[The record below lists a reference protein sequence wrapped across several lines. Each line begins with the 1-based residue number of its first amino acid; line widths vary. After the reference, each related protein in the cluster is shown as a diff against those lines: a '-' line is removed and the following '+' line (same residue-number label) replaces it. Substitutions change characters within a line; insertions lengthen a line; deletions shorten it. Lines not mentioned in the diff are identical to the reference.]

1 MARKGNVRDLITL
14 GCEDC
19 KERTYHTTKNK
30 RNDPNRIEL
39 KKYCP
44 RCRSH
49 HLFRAVSYTH
59 LTLPTKA

>member
-19 KERTYHTTKNK
+19 NERTYHTTKNK

-49 HLFRAVSYTH
+49 HLFREVR
-59 LTLPTKA
+59 